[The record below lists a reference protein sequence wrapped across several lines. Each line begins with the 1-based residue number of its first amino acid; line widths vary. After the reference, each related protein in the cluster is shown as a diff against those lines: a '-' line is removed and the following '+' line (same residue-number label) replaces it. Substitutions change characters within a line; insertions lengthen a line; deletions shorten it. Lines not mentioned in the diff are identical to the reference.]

1 MPEVATNQENGT
13 KNAGTRG
20 WLAIGLF
27 LLFTL
32 ALGGGVFF
40 LFLRQD
46 DPLALVQASS
56 DSGEFR
62 PAQSW
67 PLSDFVVNLAPPDEN
82 TFLKVDLSLAIR
94 PGEDQEVK
102 LIQREL
108 DARRDE
114 LKDLVNMILTSKT
127 RGELATTQG
136 KENLKQELVRRI
148 NELLQSGEIQSVYF
162 RQFTFQEL

>member
-1 MPEVATNQENGT
+1 
-13 KNAGTRG
+13 
-20 WLAIGLF
+20 
-27 LLFTL
+27 
-32 ALGGGVFF
+32 
-40 LFLRQD
+40 
-46 DPLALVQASS
+46 
-56 DSGEFR
+56 
-62 PAQSW
+62 
-67 PLSDFVVNLAPPDEN
+67 VVNLAPPDEN
-82 TFLKVDLSLAIR
+82 TFLKIDLALAIT
-94 PGEDQEVK
+94 PGEEQEVK

-114 LKDLVNMILTSKT
+114 LKDLVNMILTSKS

>member
-1 MPEVATNQENGT
+1 MPEVETNQGT
-13 KNAGTRG
+13 ETKQSGAKG
-20 WLAIGLF
+20 WLAIGIF
-27 LLFTL
+27 LLVAL
-32 ALGGGVFF
+32 AMGAGVFF
-40 LFLRQD
+40 LFLQQE
-46 DPLALVQASS
+46 DPLALVQAPNTTT
-56 DSGEFR
+56 EFR

-82 TFLKVDLSLAIR
+82 TFLKIDLALAIT
-94 PGEDQEVK
+94 PGEEQEVK

-114 LKDLVNMILTSKT
+114 LKDLVNMILTSKS